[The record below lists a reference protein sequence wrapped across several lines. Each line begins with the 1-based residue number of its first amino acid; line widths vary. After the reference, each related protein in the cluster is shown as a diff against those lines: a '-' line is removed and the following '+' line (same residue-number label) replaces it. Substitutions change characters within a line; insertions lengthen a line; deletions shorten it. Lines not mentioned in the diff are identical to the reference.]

1 MTYEQEKPSME
12 PVDIVLTLAYV
23 TTLFVL
29 IGWIATL
36 LIG

>member
-1 MTYEQEKPSME
+1 MTYEQDKPLIE

-29 IGWIATL
+29 LGWIATL
-36 LIG
+36 VI